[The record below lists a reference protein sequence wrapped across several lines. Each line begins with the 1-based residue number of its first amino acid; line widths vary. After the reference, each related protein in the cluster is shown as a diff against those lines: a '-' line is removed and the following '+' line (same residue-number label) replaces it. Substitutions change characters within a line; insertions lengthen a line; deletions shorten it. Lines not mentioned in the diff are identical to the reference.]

1 MNENSD
7 LLPNLTTQED
17 TFEVQLRGYS
27 RRQVDEFV
35 ARCRSQVRELEERL
49 GRSLDDG
56 EQLRQEVKALR
67 QQALGNRPAHEEVS
81 ERISQI
87 LKLADDEA
95 KAQKTRADDDIRKQ
109 LQDAR
114 QEADRTRKEARDQA
128 EHMLT
133 AAQEQAERAISTAR
147 SDAERT
153 RNAARAEAD
162 HATAD
167 AQKKA
172 DRVLS
177 NAKSQ
182 AKQTLDEA
190 TARAT
195 AIHDGAERRLNLLST
210 RHAETI
216 RRLTEILDGVSG
228 LVAAETARLSL
239 EDEVDQNVA
248 KAIAQK
254 AAEGSAADSP
264 GPNGGPGAPG
274 GPARNTGRGAP
285 VGDGTGNRR
294 GVPGNPM
301 AAARGGPRP
310 ANGSRGENPPAGPGR
325 PAPVMPS
332 AAAHSGAANP
342 SGQPVPGKPDPLH
355 SGRGGHEAPR
365 GGAHVAPRAVR
376 PPAPPGG
383 PGAPAGDRPSDA
395 ARAAGPGP
403 VPETEGP
410 RGRRTAP
417 EDLAGNRRPG
427 GAGSHG
433 ATQAD
438 GSLTGSIDSDE
449 VTEGVRIV
457 REQRQH

>member
-7 LLPNLTTQED
+7 LLPNLASQED
-17 TFEVQLRGYS
+17 AFEVQLRGYS

-35 ARCRSQVRELEERL
+35 ARCRGQVRELEERL
-49 GRSLDDG
+49 GRALDDG
-56 EQLRQEVKALR
+56 EQHRQEIKALR

-95 KAQKTRADDDIRKQ
+95 RAQKTRADDDIKKQ
-109 LQDAR
+109 LSEAQ
-114 QEADRTRKEARDQA
+114 QEADRTKKEARDQA

-147 SDAERT
+147 AEAEKT

-167 AQKKA
+167 ARSKA
-172 DRVLS
+172 DSVLS
-177 NAKSQ
+177 NAKAQ

-210 RHAETI
+210 RHGETI

-228 LVAAETARLSL
+228 LVAAETSRLSL
-239 EDEVDQNVA
+239 EEEVDQNVA

-254 AAEGSAADSP
+254 AAESAGADP
-264 GPNGGPGAPG
+264 AGPNGGPG
-274 GPARNTGRGAP
+274 T
-285 VGDGTGNRR
+285 
-294 GVPGNPM
+294 
-301 AAARGGPRP
+301 AARGSGPGTPVTDQRGIPGNQIPGQGAPRP
-310 ANGSRGENPPAGPGR
+310 VNGPRGENSPAGPGR
-325 PAPVMPS
+325 PATAMPS
-332 AAAHSGAANP
+332 AAAHPAPAAP
-342 SGQPVPGKPDPLH
+342 GGPGSQPGVPGKPGPDPMH
-355 SGRGGHEAPR
+355 PGRGAHEAPR
-365 GGAHVAPRAVR
+365 GGAHVAPRGGR
-376 PPAPPGG
+376 PAPGANAPGG
-383 PGAPAGDRPSDA
+383 PGAAAGERAPDPS
-395 ARAAGPGP
+395 RAAGPGP
-403 VPETEGP
+403 EAQGP
-410 RGRRTAP
+410 AGRRP
-417 EDLAGNRRPG
+417 VPDDLTGNRRPG
-427 GAGSHG
+427 TGA
-433 ATQAD
+433 QPD

>member
-7 LLPNLTTQED
+7 LLPNLATQED
-17 TFEVQLRGYS
+17 AFEVQLRGYS

-56 EQLRQEVKALR
+56 ERLRQEVKALR

-95 KAQKTRADDDIRKQ
+95 RAQKTRADDDIRKQ
-109 LQDAR
+109 LQDA
-114 QEADRTRKEARDQA
+114 QKEADRTKQEARDQA

-133 AAQEQAERAISTAR
+133 AAQEQAQRAISTAR
-147 SDAERT
+147 SDAEKT

-167 AQKKA
+167 ARKKA
-172 DRVLS
+172 DSVLS

-274 GPARNTGRGAP
+274 GPARNTGPGAP
-285 VGDGTGNRR
+285 VGDGTGNQR

-301 AAARGGPRP
+301 APPGGPRP
-310 ANGSRGENPPAGPGR
+310 ANESRGENHPAGPGR
-325 PAPVMPS
+325 PAPVMPP

-355 SGRGGHEAPR
+355 PGRGAHEAPR

-383 PGAPAGDRPSDA
+383 PGASAGDRPSDP
-395 ARAAGPGP
+395 ARAAGPAP

-410 RGRRTAP
+410 GGRRTAP
-417 EDLAGNRRPG
+417 EGLAANRRPG
-427 GAGSHG
+427 GAGNHDV
-433 ATQAD
+433 TQAD

-457 REQRQH
+457 REQRQR

>member
-7 LLPNLTTQED
+7 LLPNLAAQED
-17 TFEVQLRGYS
+17 AFEVQLRGYS

-95 KAQKTRADDDIRKQ
+95 KAQKTRADDDISKQ
-109 LQDAR
+109 LRDAR
-114 QEADRTRKEARDQA
+114 QQADRSTKEARDQA

-147 SDAERT
+147 SDAEKT

-162 HATAD
+162 HTTAE
-167 AQKKA
+167 ARKKA
-172 DRVLS
+172 GSVLF

-216 RRLTEILDGVSG
+216 RRLSEILDGVSG

-248 KAIAQK
+248 KAIAQM
-254 AAEGSAADSP
+254 AAEAAAADSP
-264 GPNGGPGAPG
+264 GPNGAPG
-274 GPARNTGRGAP
+274 GPARNTGPAAP
-285 VGDGTGNRR
+285 VGDGTRNQR
-294 GVPGNPM
+294 GGPGNPP
-301 AAARGGPRP
+301 AAPGGSRP
-310 ANGSRGENPPAGPGR
+310 ASGSRGENPPAGPGR
-325 PAPVMPS
+325 PAHVMPS
-332 AAAHSGAANP
+332 APGHSGAANP
-342 SGQPVPGKPDPLH
+342 PGPPVPGNPDPLH
-355 SGRGGHEAPR
+355 SGRGAHEAPR
-365 GGAHVAPRAVR
+365 GGAQAAPRAVR

-383 PGAPAGDRPSDA
+383 AVAQAGDRPSDP

-410 RGRRTAP
+410 GGRRTAP

-427 GAGSHG
+427 DAGSHG
-433 ATQAD
+433 ATRPD
-438 GSLTGSIDSDE
+438 GSLTGAIDSDE
-449 VTEGVRIV
+449 VMEGVRIV
-457 REQRQH
+457 RERRQR

>member
-7 LLPNLTTQED
+7 LLPNLATQED
-17 TFEVQLRGYS
+17 AFEVQLRGYS

-109 LQDAR
+109 LQDAQ
-114 QEADRTRKEARDQA
+114 QEADRTKKEARDQA

-147 SDAERT
+147 SDAEKT

-167 AQKKA
+167 ARKKA
-172 DRVLS
+172 DSVLS

-254 AAEGSAADSP
+254 AAEGAAADSP

-274 GPARNTGRGAP
+274 GPARNTGPGAP
-285 VGDGTGNRR
+285 VGDGTGNQR

-301 AAARGGPRP
+301 AAPGGPRP

-355 SGRGGHEAPR
+355 SGRGAHEAPR

-383 PGAPAGDRPSDA
+383 PGAPAGDRPSDP

-410 RGRRTAP
+410 GGRRTAP

-457 REQRQH
+457 RERRQR